1 MLCDKCHSIDFEASP
16 LFPNRT
22 PQYYVGDEDDEEG
35 PEYYAYLH
43 QPTLDAL
50 FHSSNLGCHLCYQI
64 RQGLFHIRGHESDE
78 ARHNGAVEIRHYKAD
93 KQIAVYPKSLQVVA
107 KTPMRHVK
115 VPFDLVQYSRKSS
128 HTAKIIRS
136 DLPAAFLA
144 DLLKEKATNNN
155 PSIGCEENFKLASIW
170 LQTCLTNHALCTIST
185 PPNPPLPSRVLDV
198 EAPDSPS
205 GVALC
210 SSKGRHGPYVSLS
223 HVWGR
228 SQIIT
233 TTNATLHERIISIS
247 IEDLSETFH
256 DAVVLTRHMS
266 IRYLWIDSLCIIQD
280 NAEDWRAESS
290 KMGEYYMNA
299 VFNVAAV
306 SSSDGSGGCF
316 MTRDILPLTPCPI
329 LIRFPEEIPKS
340 STQVFIRPSID
351 WDPVTEISGFQ
362 RPPLWQRAWVVQE
375 RLLSAR
381 TLQFSS
387 TQMSWKC
394 RVSEASERLPE
405 MGKLLNGNQGNNI
418 LEETLVGLNQ
428 FNAKFQVAPIAA
440 IGKNCELLRLYDAWY
455 DLVTLYGKCFLTQ
468 PSDIFPAISGIAKG
482 IALAINDRYI
492 SGIWLHD
499 LHRGLLWSAPDSTVS
514 KTDLR
519 HIRAPSWSWAAVAGT
534 CNFYVRQISQKM
546 AEVETEMFV
555 FEGIGERTSGTD
567 NFGGFGSVEEV
578 VLCVRG
584 KLKKAYPRGLEDEDI
599 FNRIRKGSET
609 LFDLGEKKDVGFYFA
624 DNADRKYL
632 TEIWCV
638 PIMTEKRDFISRE
651 NVERVPRP
659 VEARCLALLRL
670 VGDREVY
677 MRVGSAWITDYSWF
691 EGVEIS
697 SFAII

>member
-1 MLCDKCHSIDFEASP
+1 
-16 LFPNRT
+16 
-22 PQYYVGDEDDEEG
+22 
-35 PEYYAYLH
+35 
-43 QPTLDAL
+43 
-50 FHSSNLGCHLCYQI
+50 
-64 RQGLFHIRGHESDE
+64 
-78 ARHNGAVEIRHYKAD
+78 
-93 KQIAVYPKSLQVVA
+93 
-107 KTPMRHVK
+107 
-115 VPFDLVQYSRKSS
+115 
-128 HTAKIIRS
+128 
-136 DLPAAFLA
+136 
-144 DLLKEKATNNN
+144 
-155 PSIGCEENFKLASIW
+155 
-170 LQTCLTNHALCTIST
+170 
-185 PPNPPLPSRVLDV
+185 
-198 EAPDSPS
+198 
-205 GVALC
+205 
-210 SSKGRHGPYVSLS
+210 
-223 HVWGR
+223 
-228 SQIIT
+228 
-233 TTNATLHERIISIS
+233 
-247 IEDLSETFH
+247 
-256 DAVVLTRHMS
+256 
-266 IRYLWIDSLCIIQD
+266 
-280 NAEDWRAESS
+280 
-290 KMGEYYMNA
+290 
-299 VFNVAAV
+299 
-306 SSSDGSGGCF
+306 
-316 MTRDILPLTPCPI
+316 
-329 LIRFPEEIPKS
+329 
-340 STQVFIRPSID
+340 
-351 WDPVTEISGFQ
+351 
-362 RPPLWQRAWVVQE
+362 
-375 RLLSAR
+375 
-381 TLQFSS
+381 
-387 TQMSWKC
+387 
-394 RVSEASERLPE
+394 